1 MMFLLQRSSSPLS
14 SHSTISVLLDQGKVL
29 PSKVGVQAT
38 TPSRSC
44 SVPPQLFHL
53 KTGARI

>member
-1 MMFLLQRSSSPLS
+1 MMFLLQGSSSPLS
-14 SHSTISVLLDQGKVL
+14 SHSTTSVLLDQGEVL

-38 TPSRSC
+38 ALSRSC